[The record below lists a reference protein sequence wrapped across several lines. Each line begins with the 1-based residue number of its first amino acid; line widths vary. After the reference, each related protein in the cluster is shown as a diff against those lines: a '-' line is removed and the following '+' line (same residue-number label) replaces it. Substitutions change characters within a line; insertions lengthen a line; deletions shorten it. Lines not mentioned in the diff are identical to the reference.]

1 VEHANLVDLARK
13 IIAGL
18 EADTR
23 GELFDVLVSR
33 DDDAARLADILQR
46 IDPEGQME
54 DPDLTYRPLTTTE
67 EMD

>member
-1 VEHANLVDLARK
+1 MEHANLVDLARK